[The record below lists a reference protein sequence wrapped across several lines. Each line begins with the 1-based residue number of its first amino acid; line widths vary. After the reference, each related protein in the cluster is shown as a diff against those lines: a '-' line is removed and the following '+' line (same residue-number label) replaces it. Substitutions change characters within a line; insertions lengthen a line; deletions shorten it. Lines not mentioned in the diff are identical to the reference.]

1 MGLEPTTSG
10 FEVQRAIHCATRA
23 EIGEEG
29 HRSLYLAD
37 ANGALYHLSYIP
49 GFRTKATKHI
59 K

>member
-23 EIGEEG
+23 ESGEEG

-49 GFRTKATKHI
+49 M
-59 K
+59 